1 MKCVKQ
7 VFVAAIFFGCA
18 AAVAQS
24 GTIELPSISAEAGH
38 IYIANRTTSE
48 VVFYLV
54 TKSTVRTEHRILPGA
69 AATYSGAPGDG
80 WFNIEVYSRGKVSY
94 GLDAGDRHYFEWN
107 SSGILDVF
115 KMTAR

>member
-38 IYIANRTTSE
+38 IYVPNIAYCQELLQHTAGHQGMVGS
-48 VVFYLV
+48 
-54 TKSTVRTEHRILPGA
+54 ILKF
-69 AATYSGAPGDG
+69 T
-80 WFNIEVYSRGKVSY
+80 RGGK
-94 GLDAGDRHYFEWN
+94 
-107 SSGILDVF
+107 
-115 KMTAR
+115 